1 MEPDEWESPLQATRP
16 ETSQQTDTVAKSQ
29 GVCRGLSGT
38 FTAVLPRVWSRL
50 VKGLPFL
57 GNFRLAQVLL
67 GFPMD
72 DSRHRDR
79 EWLAMLKI
87 ILVGLVIAGGLF
99 LGLHESPNGGVAF
112 VNSAEAAVPAPGVL
126 ALLGIGGLAIA
137 FRLKRGK

>member
-1 MEPDEWESPLQATRP
+1 MGIPSAGYATCDQSADDAWAGSR
-16 ETSQQTDTVAKSQ
+16 E
-29 GVCRGLSGT
+29 VCRVLSGT
-38 FTAVLPRVWSRL
+38 FTAVYLWVLSRL

-72 DSRHRDR
+72 DSRHRDP
-79 EWLAMLKI
+79 EWLAMLKV